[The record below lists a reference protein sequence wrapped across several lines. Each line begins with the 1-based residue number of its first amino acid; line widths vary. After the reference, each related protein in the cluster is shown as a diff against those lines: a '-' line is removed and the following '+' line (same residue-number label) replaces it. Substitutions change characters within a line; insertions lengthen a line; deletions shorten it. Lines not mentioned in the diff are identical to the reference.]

1 MSGAFDVLVAGNY
14 SLDLIFTGLPQFP
27 ELGKDV
33 VGTGFEMIPGE
44 AYNSVVAL
52 HRLGVKVGWAA
63 DFGNDEFSRFALDR
77 ARQEGLDESLFVH
90 HSQPLRRI
98 SAAASFP
105 DERAFMTYYDP
116 DPFPPA
122 AVQALAGTSARVFYL
137 PGFYYQWPIEPD
149 RLHCLGMRLVMDGNS
164 AGATLKDPA
173 VRKSAQSVD
182 ILLPNAA
189 EARSLTGAADVKEAL
204 CLLAELCPLVV
215 VKDGPGGA
223 YTWLDGEILH
233 SAALPVEPVDTTGAG
248 DCFNAGFLRAWL
260 DGLPLLDCLRWGNI
274 VGGLSTLKR
283 GGTSQVTTLRDVE
296 KWLEIHPK

>member
-105 DERAFMTYYDP
+105 DERAFMT
-116 DPFPPA
+116 
-122 AVQALAGTSARVFYL
+122 
-137 PGFYYQWPIEPD
+137 
-149 RLHCLGMRLVMDGNS
+149 
-164 AGATLKDPA
+164 
-173 VRKSAQSVD
+173 
-182 ILLPNAA
+182 
-189 EARSLTGAADVKEAL
+189 
-204 CLLAELCPLVV
+204 
-215 VKDGPGGA
+215 
-223 YTWLDGEILH
+223 
-233 SAALPVEPVDTTGAG
+233 
-248 DCFNAGFLRAWL
+248 
-260 DGLPLLDCLRWGNI
+260 
-274 VGGLSTLKR
+274 
-283 GGTSQVTTLRDVE
+283 
-296 KWLEIHPK
+296 